1 MSGPLITQQIDNIIK
16 ELIKVLDYLPHLC
29 EMIRE
34 KVNEQYLFYRF
45 FTSNLSIVRYCH
57 YLQLINYLF
66 IRFIHLLGFTII

>member
-45 FTSNLSIVRYCH
+45 FTSNQIC
-57 YLQLINYLF
+57 Q
-66 IRFIHLLGFTII
+66 